1 MSPTGLIVPV
11 ETKRE
16 DDAKNE
22 SESEDEYEVEA
33 EERKPPSV
41 LPDIPPL
48 STLLSKEPSPLLAF
62 NLLDILYDRTQR
74 GPINGG
80 EG

>member
-16 DDAKNE
+16 DYEKNE

-74 GPINGG
+74 EPN
-80 EG
+80 